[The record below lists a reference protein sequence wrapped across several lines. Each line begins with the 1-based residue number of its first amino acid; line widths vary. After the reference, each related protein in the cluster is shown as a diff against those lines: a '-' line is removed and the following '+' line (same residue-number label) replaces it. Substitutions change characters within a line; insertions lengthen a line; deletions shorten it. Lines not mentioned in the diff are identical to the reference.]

1 MAVVQLKYN
10 ERARSRG
17 AAPRARTGP
26 ALPCRRRLIIYII
39 YNPLVAPMAR
49 CEKRV
54 AGTIV
59 AGSPHAGGARV
70 VS

>member
-17 AAPRARTGP
+17 AAPRAHRPGP
-26 ALPCRRRLIIYII
+26 AVPPLIMVI
-39 YNPLVAPMAR
+39 YNISWSPRWRR